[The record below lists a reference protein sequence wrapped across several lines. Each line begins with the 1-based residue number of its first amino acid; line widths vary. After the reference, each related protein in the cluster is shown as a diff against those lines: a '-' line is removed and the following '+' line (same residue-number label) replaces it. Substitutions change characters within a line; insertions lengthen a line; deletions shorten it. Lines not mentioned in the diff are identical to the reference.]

1 MSLPPF
7 KFDQNGL
14 IAAIVQDIDTK
25 QVLMLGW
32 MNQEAIQKTNETG
45 LVTFWSRSRQ
55 KLWTKG
61 ESSKNFLFVKKMYI
75 DCDQDAILILASPA
89 GPTCHTGNT
98 SCFFTEFD
106 LTTTQKS

>member
-1 MSLPPF
+1 
-7 KFDQNGL
+7 
-14 IAAIVQDIDTK
+14 
-25 QVLMLGW
+25 MLGW

>member
-1 MSLPPF
+1 MNIPPL

-14 IAAIVQDIDTK
+14 IAAIVQDTDTK

-98 SCFFTEFD
+98 SCFFTE
-106 LTTTQKS
+106 LYSSSTQKS